1 MAARILLVT
10 SRFNETITRALELSA
25 RETLDQFGVT
35 SKSLWVPG
43 AFELPVVA
51 LKAAKSAKWDA
62 IICLGCVI
70 RGETPHFDLVANQVA
85 SAIMKVSL
93 DTSVPV
99 IFGVL
104 ATDTVEQAM
113 NRSGLKLGNKGAESA
128 HAALSIIKTLGELN

>member
-1 MAARILLVT
+1 MAARVLLVT

-51 LKAAKSAKWDA
+51 LKGAKSAKWDA

-93 DTSVPV
+93 DTGVPV

-104 ATDTVEQAM
+104 ATDTVEQAL

-128 HAALSIIKTLGELN
+128 MAALSIIKTLGELN